1 MITETWSF
9 GLGKILFCEV
19 FLPVPN
25 FFATAKKGE
34 FGELCFLFALHET
47 IEYHVLMNWVVG
59 LHWANFLLI
68 LPQFW
73 PNSGRSLWTF
83 SCLQLSHHQYF
94 HDKIW
99 KCFKVFVLLLLPPWT
114 QYSILQKK
122 GIVSFWPRRCE
133 KLIFANMCKLLLL
146 FVAMTICKYFK
157 SFRF

>member
-83 SCLQLSHHQYF
+83 SCLQFSHHQYF
-94 HDKIW
+94 YNKIW
-99 KCFKVFVLLLLPPWT
+99 MLLSFCSVYHLELSKAF
-114 QYSILQKK
+114 YKK
-122 GIVSFWPRRCE
+122 RGIVSFWPRRCE